1 MSLVLLVRR
10 CTQVLCILLCSQTW
24 AFAQG
29 APVRIGIVIDG
40 PWSMDHQQVRALF
53 EREVVELTRGEF
65 DVRFPADKALVADA
79 SATGVAR
86 ALDRLLAD
94 PEVDMVVAGGV
105 LASHEAGRR
114 SSLPK
119 PVLAPVVI
127 NASVQGIPLHGQFSG
142 VANLSYVV
150 FPSDI
155 QNDLEVFAEVVPIK
169 RVAMLYAGA
178 IGRAIPELVQHHIDE
193 AAQVGIEAVPLPV
206 EGDVDALMEG
216 LPADVDGVF
225 IALPLYLP
233 LAGEKGLAQA
243 LAQRRIPS
251 FSALSTDQ
259 VAQGFMMGVH
269 SGADVERLVRRTALS
284 VQRILLG
291 EKPEELPV
299 VFSRRQQLTLNMATV
314 RAVGADPSWGILTE
328 AKLVGGESTQNVRRL
343 TLVGAVQEAMR
354 ANLDLLAGAGDIT
367 VAAHGVRQATADL
380 LPQVEL
386 AATGV
391 VIDESRAG
399 FLSQAEQ
406 SLTTNAT
413 LTQLLYAEGARANR
427 DIQRYLKKERRLQLR
442 ELRLDIALAAATS
455 YLNVL
460 RAQTLERVQAH
471 NLELTRSNLEL
482 ARMRKLTGASGPAE
496 VYRWE
501 SQIASSRRSVID
513 ANAQRN
519 VAEIALNRFLQRPLE
534 EAFSVQ
540 ETGLHDEALVAHDAR
555 FMHYMASPKN
565 FRTLRAYMVE
575 DALSS
580 APELQRLDVAI
591 AARERAL
598 KAASRALWAPTAAL
612 SGQLHHTLYE
622 GGEGAG
628 TPAPGELPFPVS
640 GDDTHWDVALNLSF
654 PLYSGGGKS
663 ALRQQ
668 TQAEL
673 EQLRLQRQALAERV
687 EQRIRSSLHMAGAS
701 YAGIS
706 LAAAAA
712 VAANKNYELVKDAYG
727 RGAVNILGL
736 LDAQNA
742 ATLAEEGA
750 SNSAYDFLV
759 DLMAVERAVGKF
771 YFWASSEERD
781 AWFAALAT
789 FAVKKSE

>member
-1 MSLVLLVRR
+1 MSLALLLRR
-10 CTQVLCILLCSQTW
+10 CAWALCILLCTQTW
-24 AFAQG
+24 VFSQG
-29 APVRIGIVIDG
+29 TPLRIGIVIDG
-40 PWSMDHQQVRALF
+40 PWSVNHEQVRMLF
-53 EREVVELTRGEF
+53 EREVIELTRGEF
-65 DVRFPADKALVADA
+65 DVRFPADKTLVADA
-79 SATGVAR
+79 SVGGVAR

-94 PEVDMVVAGGV
+94 AEVDIVVAGGV

-127 NASVQGIPLHGQFSG
+127 NTSVQGIPLRGPFSG

-178 IGRAIPELVQHHIDE
+178 IGRAIPELVRHYIDE
-193 AAQVGIEAVPLPV
+193 AAQMGVEAVPLPV
-206 EGDVDALMEG
+206 DGDVDALMEQ
-216 LPADVDGVF
+216 LPTDIDGVF

-233 LAGEKGLAQA
+233 LAGEKDLAQA
-243 LAQRRIPS
+243 LAQRRVPS
-251 FSALSTDQ
+251 FTALSTDQ

-328 AKLVGGESTQNVRRL
+328 AKLVEAEPAQNVRRL
-343 TLVGAVQEAMR
+343 TLVGAVQEAVR

-367 VAAHGVRQATADL
+367 VAAHRVRQATADL

-406 SLTTNAT
+406 SLTTSAT

-427 DIQRYLKKERRLQLR
+427 DIQRYQKKERRLQLR
-442 ELRLDIALAAATS
+442 ELRLDIAQAAATS

-460 RAQTLERVQAH
+460 RAQTLERVQEH

-482 ARMRKLTGASGPAE
+482 ARLRELTGASGPAE

-501 SQIASSRRSVID
+501 SQIANSRRSVID

-534 EAFSVQ
+534 EPFSVQ
-540 ETGLHDEALVAHDAR
+540 ETGLHDEALVTHDAR
-555 FMHYMASPKN
+555 FMRYMSSPER

-575 DALSS
+575 DALHS
-580 APELQRLDVAI
+580 APELERLDVAI

-612 SGQLHHTLYE
+612 RGQLNHTLYE

-628 TPAPGELPFPVS
+628 TPQPGELPFPIS
-640 GDDTHWDVALNLSF
+640 RDDTHWDVALNLSF
-654 PLYSGGGKS
+654 PLYSGGGKF
-663 ALRQQ
+663 ALQQ
-668 TQAEL
+668 QAQAEL
-673 EQLRLQRQALAERV
+673 EQLRLQRQAQAERV
-687 EQRIRSSLHMAGAS
+687 EQRIRSSLHIAGAS

-712 VAANKNYELVKDAYG
+712 IAANKNYELVKDAYG

-750 SNSAYDFLV
+750 SNSAYDFLI

-781 AWFAALAT
+781 SWFAALAK
-789 FAVKKSE
+789 FAAKKDE